1 MAQEIGESR
10 EQWGRDVWAKA
21 EEFANN
27 LKSDKKP
34 FYVVFAAKQDKAN
47 PGVFRQ
53 SFRFYRQRPPK
64 ILGLL
69 VWYVDNTTGEFR
81 FVPELSIPPDV
92 PLDEALLSKDSKDAC
107 PELMEAGQ
115 KMGVLLS
122 QIRTRYRQGKQC
134 QSI

>member
-21 EEFANN
+21 EEFAGNM
-27 LKSDKKP
+27 KSDRKP

-53 SFRFYRQRPPK
+53 SFRFYRQVPPK

-69 VWYVDNTTGEFR
+69 VWYVDNTKGEFR
-81 FVPELSIPPDV
+81 FMPELSIPPDV
-92 PLDEALLSKDSKDAC
+92 PLDESLLSHDSKDAS
-107 PELMEAGQ
+107 PALMEVGQ

-122 QIRTRYRQGKQC
+122 
-134 QSI
+134 

>member
-10 EQWGRDVWAKA
+10 EQWGRDVWAQA
-21 EEFANN
+21 EAFAGR

-34 FYVVFAAKQDKAN
+34 FYVVFAAKSDKAN

-64 ILGLL
+64 IIGLL
-69 VWYVDNTTGEFR
+69 VWYVDNTQGIFQ

-92 PLDEALLSKDSKDAC
+92 PLDPSLLSQDSKDAS
-107 PELMEAGQ
+107 PELMEVGQ
-115 KMGVLLS
+115 KMGILLS
-122 QIRTRYRQGKQC
+122 
-134 QSI
+134 